1 MTSSSGLVAWSL
13 KCCSNSTSSFVTSSW
28 FMNELHRLQIIRL
41 RNMGS
46 ANMWAVRLAKY
57 LEIHP
62 SYDLIFDMNRN
73 IFVYNVISDK
83 FTKMQST
90 LGCLTLLLKS
100 MIISLAWEL
109 EIILNIV
116 VRYNIHLKKQ
126 NASTLQVSTTP

>member
-1 MTSSSGLVAWSL
+1 
-13 KCCSNSTSSFVTSSW
+13 
-28 FMNELHRLQIIRL
+28 MNELHRLQIIRL

-126 NASTLQVSTTP
+126 NASTQQVSTTP